1 MSTRI
6 IFAPRFSRAQ
16 VMPIVL
22 QLRGIVLAGVAGT
35 ACHLA
40 VAVRYTRK
48 VCIGDRQALFATTG
62 SGPLTRRSVPGGGSL
77 FMIIGGR

>member
-1 MSTRI
+1 M
-6 IFAPRFSRAQ
+6 
-16 VMPIVL
+16 
-22 QLRGIVLAGVAGT
+22 AGVAGT

-77 FMIIGGR
+77 FMIIGGVVSCLFEIKWKGHDSLW